1 MDSLSVHAYI
11 TKCQNNE
18 AQVEEKRKRENEEG
32 GPSKRVTRGSGKKDI
47 GPSQVPLP
55 HNQPPQEVSM
65 GEAPTKT
72 KQEKEKSKGKSP
84 LYKLQSDIEAATDLK
99 KVLEE
104 RILNSKVEFTLGE
117 VLGIAK
123 KEFHDEIIDIIRRKR
138 QSLIESIPS
147 QGEASTSKSHGIQ
160 VQQKE
165 ERENVVECNQSTG
178 GARQVRFVDE
188 DDEKE
193 VLAKSHYSKSHWAR
207 ATTETLVK
215 IGDLEEPYV
224 ALIDHGSEINLM
236 AKNLYN
242 KCKWPMDMDHGWM
255 IRAANNSSG
264 ELYAA
269 CPNVKVT
276 IGDVKDDQ
284 NFFIQEMSS
293 YPLIL
298 GQPYI
303 TAVRMETKVLDDGSA
318 YARIRS
324 KDGKKAVQFLT
335 VCINHERNRET
346 LREQP
351 LPKINREFMNYREM
365 RDFRQVP
372 L

>member
-1 MDSLSVHAYI
+1 M
-11 TKCQNNE
+11 
-18 AQVEEKRKRENEEG
+18 
-32 GPSKRVTRGSGKKDI
+32 
-47 GPSQVPLP
+47 
-55 HNQPPQEVSM
+55 
-65 GEAPTKT
+65 
-72 KQEKEKSKGKSP
+72 
-84 LYKLQSDIEAATDLK
+84 
-99 KVLEE
+99 
-104 RILNSKVEFTLGE
+104 
-117 VLGIAK
+117 
-123 KEFHDEIIDIIRRKR
+123 
-138 QSLIESIPS
+138 
-147 QGEASTSKSHGIQ
+147 
-160 VQQKE
+160 
-165 ERENVVECNQSTG
+165 
-178 GARQVRFVDE
+178 RFVDE

-284 NFFIQEMSS
+284 NFFVQEMSS

-335 VCINHERNRET
+335 VCINHERNCET
-346 LREQP
+346 LREQ
-351 LPKINREFMNYREM
+351 RM
-365 RDFRQVP
+365 RGNDFSQVTSRRTQIV
-372 L
+372 

>member
-1 MDSLSVHAYI
+1 M
-11 TKCQNNE
+11 
-18 AQVEEKRKRENEEG
+18 
-32 GPSKRVTRGSGKKDI
+32 
-47 GPSQVPLP
+47 
-55 HNQPPQEVSM
+55 
-65 GEAPTKT
+65 
-72 KQEKEKSKGKSP
+72 
-84 LYKLQSDIEAATDLK
+84 
-99 KVLEE
+99 
-104 RILNSKVEFTLGE
+104 
-117 VLGIAK
+117 
-123 KEFHDEIIDIIRRKR
+123 
-138 QSLIESIPS
+138 
-147 QGEASTSKSHGIQ
+147 
-160 VQQKE
+160 
-165 ERENVVECNQSTG
+165 
-178 GARQVRFVDE
+178 RFVDE

-284 NFFIQEMSS
+284 NFFVQEMSS

-303 TAVRMETKVLDDGSA
+303 TTVRMETKVLDDGSA

-346 LREQP
+346 LLREQQ